1 MRVCILYDCLFPW
14 TIGGAERW
22 YRALAE
28 RLAAEGHAVTYLT
41 LRQWNDGDE
50 PQIPGVVVVPVG
62 PRLALYSNGRRR
74 IAPPLRYGLGVFRH
88 LLRHGR
94 SYDHVHGASFPFFS
108 ILAAGCLRPLR
119 GYSLGVD
126 WHEVWTRE
134 YWRQYLGAAGLLG
147 WWTQALCATIR
158 QKAFTFSE
166 LHKRRLAKLGLG
178 ATYLPGEYAGGP
190 RRQSPAAEPPTVFY
204 AGRLIPEKRVG
215 LLIDAFALAHAQM
228 HELRLCVVGEGPQAS
243 ALARQVRRLG
253 IEDAVELRQFLP
265 GGEFEK
271 RMAEAALVVQPSAR
285 EGYGM
290 VVVEAAAHAVP
301 VVVVEAEDN
310 AATELV
316 DPCENGLVS
325 RATPA
330 ALAEAML
337 AICRDGAVSRA
348 SAGAWYARNR
358 ERLSIDGSFAIL
370 LQEIAA

>member
-28 RLAAEGHAVTYLT
+28 RLAAEGHSVTYLT
-41 LRQWNDGDE
+41 LRQWEEGDE
-50 PQIPGVVVVPVG
+50 PQIPGVTVVPAG
-62 PRLALYSNGRRR
+62 PRLELYSNGRRR
-74 IAPPLRYGLGVFRH
+74 ITPPLRYGFGVFLH

-108 ILAAGCLRPLR
+108 VLAAGLLCRIR

-147 WWTQALCATIR
+147 WYTQVLCAKVK

-166 LHKRRLAKLGLG
+166 LHKRRLAKLGLD
-178 ATYLPGEYAGGP
+178 AVYLPGEYAGGP
-190 RRQSPAAEPPTVFY
+190 RRQVPAASPPTVIY

-228 HELRLCVVGEGPQAS
+228 NELRLCIVGEGPEAS
-243 ALARQVRRLG
+243 ALARQVQLLG
-253 IEDAVELRQFLP
+253 IEQAVEQREFLP
-265 GGEFEK
+265 GGEFEE
-271 RMAEAALVVQPSAR
+271 RIAQAALVVQPSSR

-290 VVVEAAAHAVP
+290 VIVEAAAHAVP
-301 VVVVEAEDN
+301 VIVVEAEDN

-316 DPCENGLVS
+316 EPGENGLVS
-325 RATPA
+325 PTTPA
-330 ALAEAML
+330 ALAEAIL

-348 SAGAWYARNR
+348 SAGVWYARNR
-358 ERLSIDGSFAIL
+358 ERLSIERSFAIL
-370 LQEIAA
+370 LQKISA